1 MPGGRG
7 QSGRRG
13 CWCDLVG
20 RVSLVGRGC
29 WYDQVGDGV
38 GLMGE
43 GAGVIQWESVG
54 LVGEGVGVIQWE
66 TVWVWWERVLV

>member
-7 QSGRRG
+7 QSGGRG
-13 CWCDLVG
+13 RWCDLVG
-20 RVSLVGRGC
+20 GVSLVGRGC

-43 GAGVIQWESVG
+43 GAGVIQWE
-54 LVGEGVGVIQWE
+54 